1 MFGILLWL
9 GLRNLISNPDNYI
22 KSLEE
27 LNINTLKSL
36 VDREDDRPLDKG

>member
-1 MFGILLWL
+1 MTWL

-22 KSLEE
+22 KALEE

-36 VDREDDRPLDKG
+36 ANRDDD